1 MNRGARECI
10 GEIALGLLPIV
21 TIIWITPLLFRERA
35 AFLQANFYL
44 SLLAFVI
51 AAVSNLRHRDTLK
64 MLGVRLDNFL
74 SALRVLALPTAI
86 AGLVVVGVG
95 LATDSLALGD
105 RFLFHLRTLP
115 PWALLQQY
123 ALQGF
128 VHRRLQDAYGR
139 GRKSILGTAL
149 IFSLLHLPNPVLT
162 IGTFIG
168 GAVWAWAFSQQPN
181 LFALALS
188 HTLVSALVANAL
200 PRSLLQNMKVGWGYW
215 GQVP

>member
-1 MNRGARECI
+1 MNRRARRCI

-21 TIIWITPLLFRERA
+21 TIIWITPLLLQDRA

-44 SLLAFVI
+44 SLLAFTI

-74 SALRVLALPTAI
+74 SALRLLAPPTAI
-86 AGLVVVGVG
+86 AGLVIVGIG
-95 LATDSLALGD
+95 LAADSLALGD

-162 IGTFIG
+162 VGTFIG
-168 GAVWAWAFSQQPN
+168 GAVWAWAFSHQPN

-188 HTLVSALVANAL
+188 HTLISALLANAL

-215 GQVP
+215 GSVP

>member
-1 MNRGARECI
+1 MTPTARRCI

-21 TIIWITPLLFRERA
+21 TVIWITPLLFQQRA
-35 AFLQANFYL
+35 AFLQANLYL
-44 SLLAFVI
+44 SLLALGI
-51 AAVSNLRHRDTLK
+51 AVASNLAHRDTLK

-74 SALRVLALPTAI
+74 SALRLVALPTAI
-86 AGLVVVGVG
+86 AGLVVVGIG
-95 LATDSLALGD
+95 LATDSLALGE

-139 GRKSILGTAL
+139 TRKSIVGTAL
-149 IFSLLHLPNPVLT
+149 IFSVLHLPNPLLT
-162 IGTFIG
+162 VGTFIG
-168 GAVWAWAFSQQPN
+168 GAVWAWVFSRQPN

-188 HTLVSALVANAL
+188 HTLVSALMANAL

-215 GQVP
+215 GLVP

>member
-1 MNRGARECI
+1 MTPTARRSI

-21 TIIWITPLLFRERA
+21 TIIWITPLLFHQRA

-44 SLLAFVI
+44 SLLAFWI
-51 AAVSNLRHRDTLK
+51 ALASNLHHRDTLQ
-64 MLGVRLDNFL
+64 MLGVRLDNL
-74 SALRVLALPTAI
+74 GSALRLVALPTGV
-86 AGLVVVGVG
+86 AGLVVVGIG
-95 LATDSLALGD
+95 LAADSLALGD

-139 GRKSILGTAL
+139 TRKSIIGTAL

-162 IGTFIG
+162 VGTFLG
-168 GAVWAWAFSQQPN
+168 GAVWAWVFSRQPN
-181 LFALALS
+181 LLALALS

-200 PRSLLQNMKVGWGYW
+200 PRSLLPNMKVGWGYW
-215 GQVP
+215 GMVP